1 MKTKTEIRANFWQM
15 LQETAPEL
23 AKMKRAKKTQN
34 DYPADIRC
42 AFVEYTEKL
51 ARAGQI
57 TQTMADNVTL

>member
-1 MKTKTEIRANFWQM
+1 MKTKTEIRAAFWQM
-15 LQETAPEL
+15 LQETAPDL

-42 AFVEYTEKL
+42 AFVDYIDQL

-57 TQTMADNVTL
+57 TQNMAHNVTL